1 MIRKMLPVLLLMLP
15 CAMPAMADERAL
27 QQALAKAQFMLKQTT
42 AEKLAAE
49 QALAALKQE
58 FETFQ
63 KKSESRMQSQE
74 QGAVK
79 LAGNISALKERYI
92 ALADKYQTLQ
102 LEYRQAIQTGKTT
115 EQALWQ
121 EQKKFDLCFDN
132 NKKLFDINQEILGN
146 YQDKGL
152 WEVIRE
158 KEPFTGFASVQLEE
172 LIQEYQ
178 YRNEDMKLDE
188 SLVGTDPAR

>member
-27 QQALAKAQFMLKQTT
+27 QQALAKAQFMLKQAT

-115 EQALWQ
+115 EQALQQ

>member
-15 CAMPAMADERAL
+15 CAMPVMADERAL

-58 FETFQ
+58 FEAFQ

-115 EQALWQ
+115 EQALQQ